1 MTAPDPCVFC
11 RIVSGEIPSQKVWE
25 SERLFAFRDMQPQA
39 PTHLLVVPRK
49 HVESLAA
56 VGADDAAVLGELQLA
71 AGEIARKNHLDSFR
85 FVTNTGAEAGQS
97 VSHLHY
103 HLLAGRK
110 MAWPPG

>member
-1 MTAPDPCVFC
+1 MSTSDSCVFC

-25 SERLFAFRDMQPQA
+25 SERLYAFRDAQPQA

-49 HVESLAA
+49 HLSSLAA
-56 VGADDAAVLGELQLA
+56 AGADDAAVLGELQLA

-85 FVTNTGAEAGQS
+85 YVTNAGVDAGQS
-97 VSHLHY
+97 VFHLHY